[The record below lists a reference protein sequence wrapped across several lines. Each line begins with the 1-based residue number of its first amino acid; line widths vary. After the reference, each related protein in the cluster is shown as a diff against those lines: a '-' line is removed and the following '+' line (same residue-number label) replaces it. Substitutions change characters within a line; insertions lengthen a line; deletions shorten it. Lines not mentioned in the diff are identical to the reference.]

1 MSRRATRDDP
11 LVCQS
16 SDLDAPLERRPL
28 PLLRKSPLPR
38 AATVPGLPEER
49 CGPQSPTLSADQGT
63 GRVPEVWE
71 EAEEGDADVW
81 AVCGGVECSTEE
93 REREGHGVMVMH
105 FHRRGR
111 LNGSTLNVV
120 GTTRSTDDKAEDD
133 EKRAARAAKKREKYA
148 NLTPEERRE
157 VARQA
162 NAARNKRMGWGR

>member
-1 MSRRATRDDP
+1 
-11 LVCQS
+11 
-16 SDLDAPLERRPL
+16 
-28 PLLRKSPLPR
+28 
-38 AATVPGLPEER
+38 
-49 CGPQSPTLSADQGT
+49 
-63 GRVPEVWE
+63 
-71 EAEEGDADVW
+71 
-81 AVCGGVECSTEE
+81 
-93 REREGHGVMVMH
+93 MVMH